1 MTMAL
6 KGARR
11 APLPV
16 VLLVTACGFFSK
28 SAPPK
33 LYALDR
39 IGPAAAAPAAS
50 VRALPIGIDAVEL
63 PPGVD
68 RKEVVVR
75 QPDHRLEVRGGEQW
89 SAPFKDL
96 VLHTL
101 AFDLAAR
108 LPVGTVIVPGETK
121 PAAMRSIDV
130 AFEELAANADRSVVA
145 DARWVVH
152 EPGRPDIA
160 HRDRI
165 VANVASLDGPQIA
178 TGLSQ
183 VLAGLADRMAAP

>member
-1 MTMAL
+1 MT
-6 KGARR
+6 RR
-11 APLPV
+11 LAPI
-16 VLLVTACGFFSK
+16 LLFTACGFFSK

-39 IGPAAAAPAAS
+39 LPPAAPAPAAA
-50 VRALPIGIDAVEL
+50 RTLPTGIDSVEL

-68 RKEVVVR
+68 RRELVVR
-75 QPDHRLEVRGGEQW
+75 QPDHRLEVRSSEQW

-108 LPVGTVIVPGETK
+108 LPVGQVIVPGETK

-130 AFEELAANADRSVVA
+130 AFEELAATADRTVVA

-152 EPGRPDIA
+152 EPGRPDVA

-165 VANVASLDGPQIA
+165 AVNVPSLDAAQIA

-183 VLAGLADRMAAP
+183 ALAGLADRMAAQ

>member
-1 MTMAL
+1 M
-6 KGARR
+6 RR
-11 APLPV
+11 LV
-16 VLLVTACGFFSK
+16 VLLLFTGCGFLSK

-39 IGPAAAAPAAS
+39 IAPATPVAAS
-50 VRALPIGIDAVEL
+50 ASGLPLGIDAVEL

-75 QPDHRLEVRGGEQW
+75 QPDHRLEVRNSEQW

-121 PAAMRSIDV
+121 PAAMRSIDI
-130 AFEELAANADRSVVA
+130 AFEELAASSDRTVVA

-152 EPGRPDIA
+152 EPGRADVA

-165 VANVASLDGPQIA
+165 VVPVTSLDAAQIA
-178 TGLSQ
+178 TGISQ
-183 VLAGLADRMAAP
+183 ALAGLADRMAGR